1 MKTNYDKHFNSLIIG
16 NLYIS
21 YHLTYKSLNAYYI
34 VEGFIQNLIILH
46 VLINIIIPIQLII
59 SITQLRLIS
68 PKQLTCQI
76 IQ

>member
-1 MKTNYDKHFNSLIIG
+1 MKTNYDKHWNSLIFG

-21 YHLTYKSLNAYYI
+21 YYHV
-34 VEGFIQNLIILH
+34 VEGFIQNVIILQ